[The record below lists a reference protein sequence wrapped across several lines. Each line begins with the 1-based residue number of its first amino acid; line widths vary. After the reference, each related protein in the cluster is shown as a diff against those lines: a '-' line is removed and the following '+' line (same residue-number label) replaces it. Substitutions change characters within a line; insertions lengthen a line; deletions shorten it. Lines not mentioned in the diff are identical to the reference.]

1 MARLIVA
8 ALAALLMMP
17 VAAFAKTFPIP
28 SDDPIATISIPEKW
42 EPQPYE
48 GGVEATS
55 ADGAVYVAVEM
66 VRASDVESATTEGIE
81 WFAKQGVKIDVNS
94 LKTQEVKL
102 NGLDA
107 FDIEM
112 AGEDS
117 KGPTQA
123 GLTLVAT
130 NAQGKF
136 LMVYFWGSEKGQQD
150 NIADLKSIAQSL
162 QATK

>member
-1 MARLIVA
+1 MSRLIVV

-17 VAAFAKTFPIP
+17 VGAFAKTFPIP
-28 SDDPIATISIPEKW
+28 PDDPIATISIPEKW

-55 ADGAVYVAVEM
+55 PDGAVYVAVEM

-81 WFAKQGVKIDVNS
+81 WFGEQGVKIDLNS
-94 LKTQEVKL
+94 VKTQEMKL

-117 KGPTQA
+117 KDATEA

-136 LMVYFWGSEKGQQD
+136 LMVYFWGSDKAQQD
-150 NIADLKSIAQSL
+150 NIDDLKSIAQSL